1 MAKFPPLPETDLAEI
16 HNPNTRENA
25 ISETGVAYWGS
36 NWREVRKLYTAAQL
50 RARDLE
56 IWRMAMEEAAA
67 HCIKVG
73 IRAFSPMQDDGA
85 RECAAAIR
93 ALPEPGHE

>member
-1 MAKFPPLPETDLAEI
+1 MAKFPPLPEPDIEG
-16 HNPNTRENA
+16 
-25 ISETGVAYWGS
+25 SEPGIGDFS
-36 NWREVRKLYTAAQL
+36 GYTATQL

-67 HCIKVG
+67 HCNKVG